1 MSCNLC
7 YHGAFWTRG
16 RERLPSARM
25 FADWL
30 ASVHMHE
37 FKPSLVTM
45 LPVSRKKISQPVR
58 TPPMQALFG
67 ELYIYIYIVATP
79 PSAGGVFPFPVP

>member
-7 YHGAFWTRG
+7 YHGAFWTRR
-16 RERLPSARM
+16 RERLPSACM

-45 LPVSRKKISQPVR
+45 LPVSFF
-58 TPPMQALFG
+58 TQAAGRFG
-67 ELYIYIYIVATP
+67 DVIVALA
-79 PSAGGVFPFPVP
+79 SIGVT